1 MYYVK
6 GIKDEVTEL
15 SNGGLIGAFSSAS
28 GKADTV
34 MDTNGQIL
42 YYNNGRQRL
51 PKEDNDDVLQLKSGL
66 PSWQPLSS
74 SGGAYTLIETKTVS
88 GSTTSSITFSLSPA
102 IAPPNAVF
110 VTLSGTWDDS
120 QELGIQ
126 LNALTGNY
134 TQYGAIYKPSALS
147 AIAQTGED
155 HFDFVDNNMSDD
167 ELGFAFGLYR
177 ANPVTEELE
186 GLSQGGGNKGW
197 ISLACHNTT
206 SSQSNIDEVK
216 INTLSGSAY
225 IGAGTEISVY
235 KLSGS

>member
-1 MYYVK
+1 M
-6 GIKDEVTEL
+6 GR
-15 SNGGLIGAFSSAS
+15 LIGSVGLSPGSDEGTDLTTKGDLHGYSSSNTRIPIGANDTVLTADSTQALGLKWATAS
-28 GKADTV
+28 G
-34 MDTNGQIL
+34 
-42 YYNNGRQRL
+42 
-51 PKEDNDDVLQLKSGL
+51 
-66 PSWQPLSS
+66 
-74 SGGAYTLIETKTVS
+74 GGAFTLIETKTVS
-88 GSTTSSITFSLSPA
+88 GGTTSSVTFSLSPA

-110 VTLSGTWDDS
+110 VTLSGTWDDT

-134 TQYGAIYKPSALS
+134 SQYGAIYKPSALS

-155 HFDFVDNNMSDD
+155 HFDFVDNNMSDN
-167 ELGFAFGLYR
+167 ELGFASGFYR

-186 GLSQGGGNKGW
+186 GLSTGGGNKGW

-206 SSQSNIDEVK
+206 ASQTDIDEVK